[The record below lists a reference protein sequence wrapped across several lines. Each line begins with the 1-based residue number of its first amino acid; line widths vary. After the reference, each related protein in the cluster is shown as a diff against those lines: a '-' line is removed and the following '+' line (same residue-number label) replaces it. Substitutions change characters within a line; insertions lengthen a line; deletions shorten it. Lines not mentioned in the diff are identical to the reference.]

1 MFSFTDIWRWES
13 NLMAKYWNV
22 NATSSFL
29 FAQTPRYSPVANV
42 VFTDEAVSLLY
53 VFDIMYPILRIRI
66 LELATYASF

>member
-29 FAQTPRYSPVANV
+29 FAQTPRYSPIAN
-42 VFTDEAVSLLY
+42 VFTDEAGSLLY
-53 VFDIMYPILRIRI
+53 VFDIMYPILRIHI
-66 LELATYASF
+66 LELATYTSL